1 MKNAEYWRGRFSLIE
16 DAAQHEADRCISS
29 LEDIY
34 RDAERTVQADLE
46 RWYGRFAVNNQ
57 ISLTEARKML
67 TTGQLEEFKWTVDQY
82 IKAAQAGNMD
92 PVWIKKLENASAKF
106 HVTRLESIQLQIQ
119 QQLELL
125 YGNQLDSVDDLLK
138 KVISQGYTRSA
149 FEIQKGIGLGWDITA
164 LDQKHLE
171 TLLSKPWTADKK
183 TFRDRCWEN
192 QANLVSGIQTRL
204 TQSLLRGDKLTRT
217 RDEISRQF
225 HVSKYKAGR
234 LVHTE
239 TTYFNAVAAKETY
252 GELGVDKIE
261 IIETLD
267 SHTCEL
273 CQPLDGT
280 IIPMTQ
286 YEPGVTVPPFHPNC
300 RGTTAPA
307 IDSAI
312 IGERAARDGDGT
324 PTYYVPS
331 NMTYEQWQDAFVN
344 GGSKKGLTS
353 AKGQDILDYKDIAL
367 KKLEKVESIKQ
378 HLADLSAT
386 NKRWYLSRTDFTDPE
401 ELAKWRAWKKSVDI
415 SEVFNEM
422 VHIQQHELP
431 EARLE
436 LAEAR
441 IQLLRHLDSSGFTP
455 ASTIKDADAYC
466 QSVLGINADYKGLS
480 IEAANEWNRGLT
492 NMQDVFPEMIQKNF
506 RFVGESHQRNA
517 IAKEIEYKRQL
528 DFIRNN
534 NIYGWSDEK
543 CEKYARDKA
552 NSFVRRYLS
561 VGNQMASSWSPGP
574 PFDICRGICLNS
586 GFYKKYD
593 AAVESMIHQ
602 VEIKWHPVSCSTV
615 KSVFDH
621 EFGHQLDDW
630 LHIRDQAN
638 IKKLYN
644 DLSRKDIVDNL
655 SEYGCTNIQEMIA
668 EAWSEYCNNPNP
680 RPIAQ
685 EVGET
690 VERLYKQWAEW
701 NL

>member
-82 IKAAQAGNMD
+82 IKAAQAGNLD
-92 PVWIKKLENASAKF
+92 PAWIKKLENASAKF
-106 HVTRLESIQLQIQ
+106 HVSRLESIQLQIQ

-149 FEIQKGIGLGWDITA
+149 FEIQKGVGLGWDITA

-171 TLLSKPWTADKK
+171 MLLSKPWTADKK

-217 RDEISRQF
+217 RDEISHQF

-252 GELGVDKIE
+252 SELGVDKIE

-267 SHTCEL
+267 SHTCET

-280 IIPMTQ
+280 IIPMSQ

-307 IDSAI
+307 IDPDI
-312 IGERAARDGDGT
+312 IGERAAREADGK

-331 NMTYEQWQDAFVN
+331 NMTYEKWQQAFVG
-344 GGSKKGLTS
+344 GGSKTGLTPATSGAILKGKALDQCTTVDEVEALMKKQGWFSVQTIGGKTFDTNETLSLKGCDLES
-353 AKGQDILDYKDIAL
+353 AKGIYQAHERLFTKFPQFKGKLNSVNARTLNGMTYAQCHIGLGHGGIDVNTTHFKDNAHLTKLFANDVAHGFHPPNTDYT
-367 KKLEKVESIKQ
+367 SIIT
-378 HLADLSAT
+378 HELGHAVDDFLT
-386 NKRWYLSRTDFTDPE
+386 NTMQAVGMQT
-401 ELAKWRAWKKSVDI
+401 AWKPKWVS
-415 SEVFNEM
+415 
-422 VHIQQHELP
+422 
-431 EARLE
+431 AY
-436 LAEAR
+436 
-441 IQLLRHLDSSGFTP
+441 LRPKVMRACGLKVSDTRSAVSGYAT
-455 ASTIKDADAYC
+455 KDAWEWFAECFCEWMDSPTPRPVAAEFGK
-466 QSVLGINADYKGLS
+466 QFMEILKGL
-480 IEAANEWNRGLT
+480 
-492 NMQDVFPEMIQKNF
+492 NF
-506 RFVGESHQRNA
+506 
-517 IAKEIEYKRQL
+517 
-528 DFIRNN
+528 
-534 NIYGWSDEK
+534 
-543 CEKYARDKA
+543 
-552 NSFVRRYLS
+552 
-561 VGNQMASSWSPGP
+561 
-574 PFDICRGICLNS
+574 
-586 GFYKKYD
+586 
-593 AAVESMIHQ
+593 
-602 VEIKWHPVSCSTV
+602 
-615 KSVFDH
+615 
-621 EFGHQLDDW
+621 
-630 LHIRDQAN
+630 
-638 IKKLYN
+638 
-644 DLSRKDIVDNL
+644 
-655 SEYGCTNIQEMIA
+655 
-668 EAWSEYCNNPNP
+668 
-680 RPIAQ
+680 
-685 EVGET
+685 
-690 VERLYKQWAEW
+690 
-701 NL
+701 